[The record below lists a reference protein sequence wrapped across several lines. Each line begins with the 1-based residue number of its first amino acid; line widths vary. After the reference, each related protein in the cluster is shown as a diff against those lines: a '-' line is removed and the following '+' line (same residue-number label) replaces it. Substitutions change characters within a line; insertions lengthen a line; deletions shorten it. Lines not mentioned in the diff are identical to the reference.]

1 MRIYTK
7 NGDEG
12 FSCVYSGERVS
23 KASAVFDILG
33 QIDAINSSIGYLKC
47 CLKQNRTSYQTCGTF
62 LELLQQELIVISS
75 DLATFGG
82 PRKKRTAY
90 QPLTEKIEAQ
100 IDWLTLEL
108 PPLTTFIHPGGNLG
122 ACAAHQARVA
132 TRKLERDLV
141 RFRGNVSTITDEHLA
156 YFNRLSDYF
165 FQLAR
170 YADQN
175 TSTRKLDIFISTF
188 VISLWLFVATYLIM
202 YRE

>member
-75 DLATFGG
+75 DLSHYYPYDQALVLDHQQLVCRWQRCQEDQVREVE
-82 PRKKRTAY
+82 PWERLN
-90 QPLTEKIEAQ
+90 Q
-100 IDWLTLEL
+100 L
-108 PPLTTFIHPGGNLG
+108 P
-122 ACAAHQARVA
+122 ASRAH
-132 TRKLERDLV
+132 LLV
-141 RFRGNVSTITDEHLA
+141 WG
-156 YFNRLSDYF
+156 
-165 FQLAR
+165 
-170 YADQN
+170 
-175 TSTRKLDIFISTF
+175 
-188 VISLWLFVATYLIM
+188 W
-202 YRE
+202 